1 MKISGFISL
10 ALLMFSGFFFG
21 YYIWISE
28 GFYGGGDS
36 LAHFRIAK
44 FSLEHPEWLL
54 DHWGKPFF
62 TLLAAPFAQFGFKG
76 MQFFNLLCG
85 IITAFVTLQ
94 IAKHFKWNNRWL
106 SISIIL
112 FSPVFMQEFFSGL
125 TEATFTMLLLTSIW
139 LRLKKR
145 FVLSFIL
152 LSFLPL
158 VRTEAVLILT
168 WFGLIDLIERKSW
181 HVVLL
186 SAGTLI
192 YSIIGWFFKDD
203 VFWLINE
210 MPYTGGDNIYGSG
223 SLFHYFQLMPDK
235 IGLLVLIPALSASL
249 LLFVQIKL
257 KRQES
262 WSVIAYVLFPAV
274 IFIGFHSIM
283 WYAGEVSL
291 GLPRMLAVIV
301 PFLALLSIYSLHQL
315 EKLTQTNLLSGS
327 LSFLLAS
334 LVVWNGL
341 KTESLPVQLG
351 QEEKVLTRVADY
363 IRKNGLANHKVHYYS
378 LYNEVTL
385 GLDPHRKDQCQQVIH
400 TRAEPQKNVA
410 AGSLVIWDAH
420 FAPNEGQMPLEN
432 LTSNPY
438 FKLLEVFEPQV
449 PFITVGN
456 HEYKV
461 YLFLRE

>member
-1 MKISGFISL
+1 MKFSFYTSGI
-10 ALLMFSGFFFG
+10 LLLLSAAFFG
-21 YYIWISE
+21 YFITISE
-28 GFYGGGDS
+28 GFHGGGDS
-36 LAHFRIAK
+36 LAHFRIAR

-76 MQFFNLLCG
+76 IQFFNLLCG
-85 IITAFVTLQ
+85 LITSILALA
-94 IAKHFKWNNRWL
+94 IAKHFHWSNRWL
-106 SISIIL
+106 AVAIIL
-112 FSPVFMQEFFSGL
+112 FSPIFMQEFFSGL
-125 TEATFTMLLLTSIW
+125 TEVTFAMLLLLSIW
-139 LRLKKR
+139 LRLKKK

-158 VRTEAVLILT
+158 VRTEAVLILA
-168 WFGLIDLIERKSW
+168 WFGLFGLIERRSW
-181 HVVLL
+181 QVLL
-186 SAGTLI
+186 LSVGTLI
-192 YSIIGWFFKDD
+192 YSLIGWFAKED

-210 MPYTGGDNIYGSG
+210 MPYSGGDNIYGSG
-223 SLFHYFQLMPDK
+223 SLFHYFQLMPEK
-235 IGLLVLIPALSASL
+235 IGLLVLISAFSALLWLA
-249 LLFVQIKL
+249 FRIKANW
-257 KRQES
+257 KES
-262 WSVIAYVLFPAV
+262 SSVFAYILFPAA

-315 EKLTQTNLLSGS
+315 EKLTQTKLLSGS
-327 LSFLLAS
+327 LSILLAA
-334 LVVWNGL
+334 LIVWNGL
-341 KTESLPVQLG
+341 KTETLPVELG

-363 IRKNGLANHKVHYYS
+363 IMKNDLVDHKIHYYS

-385 GLDPHRKDQCQQVIH
+385 GLDPHRKEQCQQVIH
-400 TRAEPQKNVA
+400 TRAEPEKNVA
-410 AGSLVIWDAH
+410 EGSLVIWDAH

-432 LTSNPY
+432 LTSSPY
-438 FKLLEVFEPQV
+438 FELLKVFEPEV

-461 YLFLRE
+461 YLFLRK